1 METASLDFGSP
12 ATSGSAVTVYSDAAV
27 YSAVFGA
34 ITLLLLLASA
44 TSWWSLRRAG
54 SFGPS
59 WSLSQ
64 TSASLRALA
73 ALAMISMGLAQLTGG
88 IDAYVQTQI
97 AAEGTHAYFQY
108 ISNERLL
115 GMSHAHLFGFFV
127 SFGVQGLLLTG
138 TQLSER
144 TKTVAICF
152 ALWAGIADVG
162 SWWGIRNFDPRF
174 EWLSM
179 VCGSTT
185 GVFVL
190 LSTGA
195 VIKAVF
201 GRGAPR

>member
-27 YSAVFGA
+27 YSAVLGA
-34 ITLLLLLASA
+34 IALFLVLASA

-54 SFGPS
+54 ALGPS

-64 TSASLRALA
+64 ASASLRALA
-73 ALAMISMGLAQLTGG
+73 VLAVISMGLAQLTGG
-88 IDAYVQTQI
+88 IDAYVQTQV
-97 AAEGTHAYFQY
+97 AAESTHAYFQY

-138 TQLSER
+138 TPLSER

-152 ALWAGIADVG
+152 GLWAGIADVG

-190 LSTGA
+190 LCTGA

-201 GRGAPR
+201 GRGAAR